1 MGRKMA
7 KVYDDAKANT
17 AAAIQT
23 TQKERDAE
31 ITEIVKKATAAKK
44 EYKDLETSRSSH
56 GEHAE
61 SGG

>member
-1 MGRKMA
+1 MV
-7 KVYDDAKANT
+7 KVYDNAKANT

-31 ITEIVKKATAAKK
+31 ITEIVKKATAAK

-61 SGG
+61 SGWMIC